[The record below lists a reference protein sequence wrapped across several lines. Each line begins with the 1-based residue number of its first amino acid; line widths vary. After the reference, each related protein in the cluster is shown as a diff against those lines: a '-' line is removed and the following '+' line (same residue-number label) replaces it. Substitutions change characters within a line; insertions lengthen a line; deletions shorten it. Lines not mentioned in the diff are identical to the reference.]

1 MDQERENHL
10 CDWVED
16 RALNKDRNSRFPGL
30 HWWPSGK
37 ESTWQYRSREFDP
50 WVRNIPWRRK
60 WQPTPVLLSGKSRGR
75 RSLAG
80 HSPWERKRAGHN
92 WATKQQQSRL
102 PGKKMKDSVYNMLS
116 KITVWSISKR
126 SPPALQDKCLELRT
140 EIRPTNWSH
149 EYE

>member
-92 WATKQQQSRL
+92 
-102 PGKKMKDSVYNMLS
+102 
-116 KITVWSISKR
+116 
-126 SPPALQDKCLELRT
+126 
-140 EIRPTNWSH
+140 
-149 EYE
+149 

>member
-60 WQPTPVLLSGKSRGR
+60 WQPTPVLLSGKSVDGGAWRATVHGNVKELDTTEPLNNNKAGFLGR
-75 RSLAG
+75 R
-80 HSPWERKRAGHN
+80 
-92 WATKQQQSRL
+92 
-102 PGKKMKDSVYNMLS
+102 
-116 KITVWSISKR
+116 
-126 SPPALQDKCLELRT
+126 
-140 EIRPTNWSH
+140 
-149 EYE
+149 